1 VTQRA
6 VRKGSGATA
15 AGGTARSYQVKA
27 PPPRIL
33 VMLGGPGAGKGTQ
46 ADVLAERLG
55 LPHVSSGELFRA
67 HIREGTALGKEVQRY
82 MDRGA
87 LAPDDVTVRMIS
99 DRLGQPDAAAGVILD
114 GFPRTVS
121 QAQALDRMLAQGGNR
136 VAGALYIQVD
146 PEELVK
152 RLSGRRVCSGTTQH
166 IYHVMF
172 HPPKVEGV
180 CDVDGTPLV
189 LRADDEP
196 DTVRAR
202 LTKQLPPMFEVV
214 DYYADRDLLCA
225 IRGDQTID
233 QVTDALMHAVETA
246 CKVP

>member
-6 VRKGSGATA
+6 VRKGSGASSTT
-15 AGGTARSYQVKA
+15 GTARIYQVKA
-27 PPPRIL
+27 PAPRIL

-46 ADVLAERLG
+46 ADVLAEQLG

-67 HIREGTALGKEVQRY
+67 HIREGTPLGKEVQRY

-87 LAPDDVTVRMIS
+87 LAPDDVTVRMIAE
-99 DRLGQPDAAAGVILD
+99 RLGQPDAAGGVILD

-121 QAQALDRMLAQGGNR
+121 QAQALDKMLASNGNR
-136 VAGALYIQVD
+136 VAGALYIQVE

-172 HPPKVEGV
+172 HPPKVEGI
-180 CDVDGTPLV
+180 CDIDGTPLT

-196 DTVRAR
+196 DTVRSR

-214 DYYADRDLLCA
+214 DYYSDRGLLCA
-225 IRGDQTID
+225 IRGDQSID
-233 QVTDALMHAVETA
+233 LVTDALLHAVETA